1 MLRAVPDRSLDEILS
16 KVSRS
21 FYLSLAILPRAMRS
35 QLSAAYLVARA
46 ADTIA
51 DTRLVQAERRI
62 ELLDGMRQALG
73 DPARIAGYV
82 QRRRRQKLRAPDAG
96 APHDDKSEAERV
108 LLTRLGDCLA
118 RLGDFEPA
126 DRDRARK
133 VLGTLIT
140 GMERDLARF
149 ADGERLVA
157 LETLAD
163 LDEYTYMAA
172 GCVGEYW
179 TVMTAAHVPTVR
191 RLARPDFV
199 ARGVR
204 LGKALQLVNVIRDA
218 AQDLAQGR
226 CYVPRALLGAAW
238 AAARGAARSAPAAA
252 RAAAARRAAPAWRSA
267 HIDAAFPYVMA
278 IPRWEPRLRLA
289 ALWPLWIGL
298 GTLEKLAA
306 VGRSA
311 RSGAAGQGQP
321 RRRLSHPRR
330 VVDGDR
336 RRSRDRAAA
345 RAAAAARRVTRAALM
360 ALAAAA
366 LFGASAPVAKRLLA
380 EVAPA
385 LLAALLYA
393 GAGLMALPFAARAWK
408 RREAP
413 LRAADCRSSPASS
426 ASAAWRR
433 RCSCSTACSA
443 RRRRR
448 RRCCSTSRRCSPP
461 RSR

>member
-62 ELLDGMRQALG
+62 ELLDGMRQALR
-73 DPARIAGYV
+73 DRQRIARYV
-82 QRRRRQKLRAPDAG
+82 GDVGAELRAPET
-96 APHDDKSEAERV
+96 HDDKSAAERL
-108 LLTRLGDCLA
+108 LLTRLGDCLG
-118 RLGDFEPA
+118 RLADFDAA
-126 DRDRARK
+126 DRERARK
-133 VLGTLIT
+133 VLETLIT
-140 GMERDLARF
+140 GMERDLTRF
-149 ADGERLVA
+149 PDALEGKALVA
-157 LETLAD
+157 LETLAE
-163 LDEYTYMAA
+163 LDEYTYLAA

-226 CYVPRALLGAAW
+226 CYVPRALLAAHGLTPE
-238 AAARGAARSAPAAA
+238 ALRDPAQ
-252 RAAAARRAAPAWRSA
+252 RRRARPLLDELRRLALG

-306 VGRSA
+306 AADPLDPEHAVKIGRGEVYRILAESSMA
-311 RSGAAGQGQP
+311 IG
-321 RRRLSHPRR
+321 
-330 VVDGDR
+330 V
-336 RRSRDRAAA
+336 DRALA
-345 RAAAAARRVTRAALM
+345 RLH
-360 ALAAAA
+360 
-366 LFGASAPVAKRLLA
+366 
-380 EVAPA
+380 
-385 LLAALLYA
+385 
-393 GAGLMALPFAARAWK
+393 
-408 RREAP
+408 
-413 LRAADCRSSPASS
+413 
-426 ASAAWRR
+426 
-433 RCSCSTACSA
+433 A
-443 RRRRR
+443 RRRQRAG
-448 RRCCSTSRRCSPP
+448 
-461 RSR
+461 

>member
-21 FYLSLAILPRAMRS
+21 FYLSLAILPRAMRT

-51 DTRLVQAERRI
+51 DTRRVKAARRI
-62 ELLDGMRQALG
+62 ELLDGMRKALR
-73 DPARIAGYV
+73 DPQRIAPYV
-82 QRRRRQKLRAPDAG
+82 GDVGAELRAPDAG
-96 APHDDKSEAERV
+96 APHDDKSAAERL
-108 LLTRLGDCLA
+108 LLTRLGDCMRRLA
-118 RLGDFEPA
+118 DFDAA

-133 VLGTLIT
+133 VLDTLIT
-140 GMERDLARF
+140 GMERDLSRF
-149 ADGERLVA
+149 SDGGALVA

-179 TVMTAAHVPTVR
+179 TVMTAAHVPTMR

-204 LGKALQLVNVIRDA
+204 LGKALQYVNVIRDA

-226 CYVPRALLGAAW
+226 CYIPRTLLAQHGLEPEAL
-238 AAARGAARSAPAAA
+238 RDPAQ
-252 RAAAARRAAPAWRSA
+252 RRRARPVLDELSRLALA
-267 HIDAAFPYVMA
+267 HIDAAFPYVLA

-306 VGRSA
+306 TEDPLDPAAAVKIGRGEVYRILAESSMA
-311 RSGAAGQGQP
+311 IG
-321 RRRLSHPRR
+321 
-330 VVDGDR
+330 V
-336 RRSRDRAAA
+336 DRAIE
-345 RAAAAARRVTRAALM
+345 
-360 ALAAAA
+360 
-366 LFGASAPVAKRLLA
+366 LLH
-380 EVAPA
+380 
-385 LLAALLYA
+385 
-393 GAGLMALPFAARAWK
+393 
-408 RREAP
+408 
-413 LRAADCRSSPASS
+413 
-426 ASAAWRR
+426 
-433 RCSCSTACSA
+433 A

-448 RRCCSTSRRCSPP
+448 AG
-461 RSR
+461 

>member
-62 ELLDGMRQALG
+62 ELLDGMRQALT
-73 DPARIAGYV
+73 DPARIGPYV
-82 QRRRRQKLRAPDAG
+82 SDVAAKLAAPDAG
-96 APHDDKSEAERV
+96 ADDKSAAERL
-108 LLTRLGDCLA
+108 LLTRLGDCLR
-118 RLGDFEPA
+118 RLSELEAA
-126 DRDRARK
+126 DRERARK
-133 VLGTLIT
+133 VLETLIT

-149 ADGERLVA
+149 ADGGPLVA

-163 LDEYTYMAA
+163 LDEYTYLAA

-218 AQDLAQGR
+218 AADLALGR
-226 CYVPRALLGAAW
+226 CYIPRALLAQHGLVPEDLRDAT
-238 AAARGAARSAPAAA
+238 
-252 RAAAARRAAPAWRSA
+252 ARRRARPVIEALRQLAFG

-278 IPRWEPRLRLA
+278 IPRREPRLRLA

-306 VGRSA
+306 AEDPLDPARPVKIGRGDVYRILAESSMAVG
-311 RSGAAGQGQP
+311 
-321 RRRLSHPRR
+321 
-330 VVDGDR
+330 VDG
-336 RRSRDRAAA
+336 AL
-345 RAAAAARRVTRAALM
+345 TRLH
-360 ALAAAA
+360 
-366 LFGASAPVAKRLLA
+366 
-380 EVAPA
+380 E
-385 LLAALLYA
+385 
-393 GAGLMALPFAARAWK
+393 
-408 RREAP
+408 
-413 LRAADCRSSPASS
+413 
-426 ASAAWRR
+426 
-433 RCSCSTACSA
+433 

-448 RRCCSTSRRCSPP
+448 AA
-461 RSR
+461 

>member
-1 MLRAVPDRSLDEILS
+1 MFRAVPDRSLDEILS

-21 FYLSLAILPRAMRS
+21 FYLSLAILPRAMRT

-73 DPARIAGYV
+73 DPTRIAGYV
-82 QRRRRQKLRAPDAG
+82 SDVGAKLRAPDAG

-108 LLTRLGDCLA
+108 LLTRLGDCLG
-118 RLGDFEPA
+118 RLVDFEPA
-126 DRDRARK
+126 DRERARK

-140 GMERDLARF
+140 GMERDLQRF
-149 ADGERLVA
+149 ADGEKLVA

-163 LDEYTYMAA
+163 LDEYAYMAA

-226 CYVPRALLGAAW
+226 CYVPRALLAEHGLSPEDLRDPRQRLR
-238 AAARGAARSAPAAA
+238 ARPLLDELRKMALG
-252 RAAAARRAAPAWRSA
+252 
-267 HIDAAFPYVMA
+267 HIDAAFPYVMN

-298 GTLEKLAA
+298 GTLE
-306 VGRSA
+306 
-311 RSGAAGQGQP
+311 Q
-321 RRRLSHPRR
+321 
-330 VVDGDR
+330 
-336 RRSRDRAAA
+336 
-345 RAAAAARRVTRAALM
+345 
-360 ALAAAA
+360 LAAADDPLDPA
-366 LFGASAPVAKRLLA
+366 RPVKVSRGDVYRILA
-380 EVAPA
+380 ESS
-385 LLAALLYA
+385 
-393 GAGLMALPFAARAWK
+393 MAIGVDRAIE
-408 RREAP
+408 RLHE
-413 LRAADCRSSPASS
+413 
-426 ASAAWRR
+426 
-433 RCSCSTACSA
+433 

-448 RRCCSTSRRCSPP
+448 AE
-461 RSR
+461 

>member
-1 MLRAVPDRSLDEILS
+1 MDRRVMFRAVPDRSLDEILS

-62 ELLDGMRQALG
+62 ELLDGMKRALV
-73 DPARIAGYV
+73 DPETIAPYV
-82 QRRRRQKLRAPDAG
+82 SDVGAQLMAPEAG
-96 APHDDKSEAERV
+96 VDETSAAERL
-108 LLTRLGDCLA
+108 LLTRLGDCLR
-118 RLGDFEPA
+118 RLGDFEEG

-133 VLGTLIT
+133 VLETLIA
-140 GMERDLARF
+140 GMERDLSRF
-149 ADGERLVA
+149 SDAGKLVA
-157 LETLAD
+157 LETVAD

-218 AQDLAQGR
+218 AADLAQGR
-226 CYVPRALLGAAW
+226 CYVPRAMLAAH
-238 AAARGAARSAPAAA
+238 GLAPEDL
-252 RAAAARRAAPAWRSA
+252 RDPQARRRARPLLDELRVMALG

-278 IPRWEPRLRLA
+278 IPRREPRLRLA

-306 VGRSA
+306 ADDPLDPARAVKISRADVYKILAESSMTVG
-311 RSGAAGQGQP
+311 
-321 RRRLSHPRR
+321 
-330 VVDGDR
+330 V
-336 RRSRDRAAA
+336 DRAL
-345 RAAAAARRVTRAALM
+345 TRLH
-360 ALAAAA
+360 
-366 LFGASAPVAKRLLA
+366 
-380 EVAPA
+380 E
-385 LLAALLYA
+385 
-393 GAGLMALPFAARAWK
+393 
-408 RREAP
+408 
-413 LRAADCRSSPASS
+413 
-426 ASAAWRR
+426 
-433 RCSCSTACSA
+433 

-448 RRCCSTSRRCSPP
+448 AE
-461 RSR
+461 

>member
-1 MLRAVPDRSLDEILS
+1 MKRGVMLRAVPDRSLDEILS

-62 ELLDGMRQALG
+62 ALLDGMRQALR
-73 DPARIAGYV
+73 DPARIAPYV
-82 QRRRRQKLRAPDAG
+82 SDVGAEVRPPDA
-96 APHDDKSEAERV
+96 ATPHDDKSAAERL
-108 LLTRLGDCLA
+108 LLTRLGDCLR
-118 RLGDFEPA
+118 RLSDFDAA
-126 DRDRARK
+126 DRERARK
-133 VLGTLIT
+133 VLDTLIT
-140 GMERDLARF
+140 GMERDLSRF
-149 ADGERLVA
+149 AEGGALVA

-204 LGKALQLVNVIRDA
+204 LGKALQYVNVIRDA
-218 AQDLAQGR
+218 AQDLGQGR
-226 CYVPRALLGAAW
+226 CYIPRALLAEHGL
-238 AAARGAARSAPAAA
+238 APESL
-252 RAAAARRAAPAWRSA
+252 RDPVERRRARPVLEALSRLALG

-306 VGRSA
+306 SADPLDPANAVKISRGDVYRILAESSMAVG
-311 RSGAAGQGQP
+311 
-321 RRRLSHPRR
+321 
-330 VVDGDR
+330 V
-336 RRSRDRAAA
+336 DRA
-345 RAAAAARRVTRAALM
+345 LE
-360 ALAAAA
+360 
-366 LFGASAPVAKRLLA
+366 RLH
-380 EVAPA
+380 
-385 LLAALLYA
+385 
-393 GAGLMALPFAARAWK
+393 
-408 RREAP
+408 
-413 LRAADCRSSPASS
+413 
-426 ASAAWRR
+426 
-433 RCSCSTACSA
+433 A
-443 RRRRR
+443 RRRGRAG
-448 RRCCSTSRRCSPP
+448 
-461 RSR
+461 

>member
-62 ELLDGMRQALG
+62 ALLDGMRQALS
-73 DPARIAGYV
+73 DPQRITGYV
-82 QRRRRQKLRAPDAG
+82 GDVTAELRAPDAG
-96 APHDDKSEAERV
+96 ADDKSAAERL
-108 LLTRLGDCLA
+108 LLTRLGDCLR
-118 RLGDFEPA
+118 RLSDFDAA

-133 VLGTLIT
+133 VLETLIT
-140 GMERDLARF
+140 GMERDLQRF
-149 ADGERLVA
+149 ADGGPLVA

-204 LGKALQLVNVIRDA
+204 LGKALQYVNVIRDA
-218 AQDLAQGR
+218 AQDLALGR
-226 CYVPRALLGAAW
+226 CYIPRELLAAHGLLPEDL
-238 AAARGAARSAPAAA
+238 RDP
-252 RAAAARRAAPAWRSA
+252 ARRLRARPVLDELMRITLG

-278 IPRWEPRLRLA
+278 IPRREPRLRLA

-306 VGRSA
+306 TDDPLDPSRPVKIVR
-311 RSGAAGQGQP
+311 
-321 RRRLSHPRR
+321 
-330 VVDGDR
+330 GDVYR
-336 RRSRDRAAA
+336 ILAESAAA
-345 RAAAAARRVTRAALM
+345 VGIDGALTRLH
-360 ALAAAA
+360 
-366 LFGASAPVAKRLLA
+366 
-380 EVAPA
+380 E
-385 LLAALLYA
+385 
-393 GAGLMALPFAARAWK
+393 
-408 RREAP
+408 
-413 LRAADCRSSPASS
+413 
-426 ASAAWRR
+426 
-433 RCSCSTACSA
+433 

-448 RRCCSTSRRCSPP
+448 AG
-461 RSR
+461 

>member
-21 FYLSLAILPRAMRS
+21 FYLSLAILPRAMRT

-62 ELLDGMRQALG
+62 ELLDGMRKALQ
-73 DPARIAGYV
+73 DPQKIAPYV
-82 QRRRRQKLRAPDAG
+82 SDVGAELRAPDA
-96 APHDDKSEAERV
+96 AADDKSAAERL
-108 LLTRLGDCLA
+108 LLTRLGDCLR
-118 RLGDFEPA
+118 RLSEFDAA
-126 DRDRARK
+126 DRERARK
-133 VLGTLIT
+133 VLDTLIT
-140 GMERDLARF
+140 GMERDLTRF
-149 ADGERLVA
+149 PDALDGTPLVA
-157 LETLAD
+157 LQTLAD

-191 RLARPDFV
+191 RLSRPDFV

-226 CYVPRALLGAAW
+226 CYIPRALLAQHGLTPESLRHASE
-238 AAARGAARSAPAAA
+238 R
-252 RAAAARRAAPAWRSA
+252 RRARPVLDELRRLALG

-306 VGRSA
+306 ADDPLDPASPVKISRGDVYRILAESSMAVG
-311 RSGAAGQGQP
+311 
-321 RRRLSHPRR
+321 
-330 VVDGDR
+330 V
-336 RRSRDRAAA
+336 DRAL
-345 RAAAAARRVTRAALM
+345 TTLH
-360 ALAAAA
+360 
-366 LFGASAPVAKRLLA
+366 
-380 EVAPA
+380 E
-385 LLAALLYA
+385 
-393 GAGLMALPFAARAWK
+393 
-408 RREAP
+408 
-413 LRAADCRSSPASS
+413 
-426 ASAAWRR
+426 
-433 RCSCSTACSA
+433 

-448 RRCCSTSRRCSPP
+448 AG
-461 RSR
+461 

>member
-21 FYLSLAILPRAMRS
+21 FYLSLAILPRTMRS

-51 DTRLVQAERRI
+51 DTRLVHAERRI
-62 ELLDGMRQALG
+62 ELLDGMRRALG
-73 DPARIAGYV
+73 DPARIAAYV
-82 QRRRRQKLRAPDAG
+82 GDVGHELRAPDAG
-96 APHDDKSEAERV
+96 ADDKSAAERL
-108 LLTRLGDCLA
+108 LLTRLGDCLT
-118 RLGDFEPA
+118 RLGEFEAA
-126 DRDRARK
+126 DRERAKK

-140 GMERDLARF
+140 GMERDLSRF

-157 LETLAD
+157 LETIAD

-226 CYVPRALLGAAW
+226 CYVPRALLG
-238 AAARGAARSAPAAA
+238 RHGLAPESL
-252 RAAAARRAAPAWRSA
+252 REPRERRRARPVLDELRAMALG

-306 VGRSA
+306 A
-311 RSGAAGQGQP
+311 DDPLDPAAP
-321 RRRLSHPRR
+321 VKVSR
-330 VVDGDR
+330 GDVYR
-336 RRSRDRAAA
+336 ILAESSMAIGVDRAIE
-345 RAAAAARRVTRAALM
+345 
-360 ALAAAA
+360 
-366 LFGASAPVAKRLLA
+366 RLH
-380 EVAPA
+380 
-385 LLAALLYA
+385 
-393 GAGLMALPFAARAWK
+393 
-408 RREAP
+408 
-413 LRAADCRSSPASS
+413 
-426 ASAAWRR
+426 
-433 RCSCSTACSA
+433 A

-448 RRCCSTSRRCSPP
+448 AG
-461 RSR
+461 

>member
-21 FYLSLAILPRAMRS
+21 FYLSLAILPRAMRT

-62 ELLDGMRQALG
+62 ELLDGMRQALH
-73 DPARIAGYV
+73 DPQRIAPYV
-82 QRRRRQKLRAPDAG
+82 SDVGAELRAPDA
-96 APHDDKSEAERV
+96 AADDKSAAERV
-108 LLTRLGDCLA
+108 LLTRLGDCLR
-118 RLGDFEPA
+118 RLSDFEAA

-133 VLGTLIT
+133 VLDTLIT
-140 GMERDLARF
+140 GMERDLSRF
-149 ADGERLVA
+149 ADGGPPVA

-226 CYVPRALLGAAW
+226 CYVPRALLAAHGLTPESLRH
-238 AAARGAARSAPAAA
+238 AGER
-252 RAAAARRAAPAWRSA
+252 RRARPVLDELRGLALA

-306 VGRSA
+306 TEDPLDPAAAVKISRGEVYRILAESSMAVG
-311 RSGAAGQGQP
+311 
-321 RRRLSHPRR
+321 
-330 VVDGDR
+330 V
-336 RRSRDRAAA
+336 DRAL
-345 RAAAAARRVTRAALM
+345 TTLH
-360 ALAAAA
+360 
-366 LFGASAPVAKRLLA
+366 
-380 EVAPA
+380 E
-385 LLAALLYA
+385 
-393 GAGLMALPFAARAWK
+393 
-408 RREAP
+408 
-413 LRAADCRSSPASS
+413 
-426 ASAAWRR
+426 
-433 RCSCSTACSA
+433 

-448 RRCCSTSRRCSPP
+448 AG
-461 RSR
+461 

>member
-21 FYLSLAILPRAMRS
+21 FYLSLAILPRAMRT

-62 ELLDGMRQALG
+62 ELLDGMRQAMQ
-73 DPARIAGYV
+73 DPARIAPYV
-82 QRRRRQKLRAPDAG
+82 GDVGAKLASPDAG
-96 APHDDKSEAERV
+96 ADDKSAAERL
-108 LLTRLGDCLA
+108 LLTRLGDCLR
-118 RLGDFEPA
+118 RLADFEAA
-126 DRDRARK
+126 DRDRARR
-133 VLGTLIT
+133 VLDTLIT
-140 GMERDLARF
+140 GMERDLTRF
-149 ADGERLVA
+149 ADGAELVA

-226 CYVPRALLGAAW
+226 CYIPRALLAVHGLTPESL
-238 AAARGAARSAPAAA
+238 RDPAE
-252 RAAAARRAAPAWRSA
+252 RRRARPVLDELRRLALA

-306 VGRSA
+306 SPDPLDPARPVKIGRGEVYRILAESSMAVG
-311 RSGAAGQGQP
+311 
-321 RRRLSHPRR
+321 
-330 VVDGDR
+330 V
-336 RRSRDRAAA
+336 DRAL
-345 RAAAAARRVTRAALM
+345 TSLH
-360 ALAAAA
+360 
-366 LFGASAPVAKRLLA
+366 
-380 EVAPA
+380 E
-385 LLAALLYA
+385 
-393 GAGLMALPFAARAWK
+393 
-408 RREAP
+408 
-413 LRAADCRSSPASS
+413 
-426 ASAAWRR
+426 
-433 RCSCSTACSA
+433 

-448 RRCCSTSRRCSPP
+448 AG
-461 RSR
+461 

>member
-62 ELLDGMRQALG
+62 ELLDGMRQALH
-73 DPARIAGYV
+73 DPQRIAPYV
-82 QRRRRQKLRAPDAG
+82 SDVGAELRAPDA
-96 APHDDKSEAERV
+96 AAQEDDKGAAERL
-108 LLTRLGDCLA
+108 LLTRLGDCLR
-118 RLGDFEPA
+118 RLSDFDAA

-133 VLGTLIT
+133 VLDTLIT
-140 GMERDLARF
+140 GMERDLTRF
-149 ADGERLVA
+149 PEGGGLVA

-204 LGKALQLVNVIRDA
+204 LGKALQYVNVIRDA
-218 AQDLAQGR
+218 AQDLANGR
-226 CYVPRALLGAAW
+226 CYIPRALLAEHGLTPESL
-238 AAARGAARSAPAAA
+238 RDPVER
-252 RAAAARRAAPAWRSA
+252 RRARPVLDALSRLALG
-267 HIDAAFPYVMA
+267 HIDAAFPYVIS
-278 IPRWEPRLRLA
+278 IPRREPRLRLA

-306 VGRSA
+306 SPDPLDPANAVKISRGEVYRILAESSLAVG
-311 RSGAAGQGQP
+311 
-321 RRRLSHPRR
+321 
-330 VVDGDR
+330 V
-336 RRSRDRAAA
+336 DRA
-345 RAAAAARRVTRAALM
+345 LE
-360 ALAAAA
+360 
-366 LFGASAPVAKRLLA
+366 RLH
-380 EVAPA
+380 
-385 LLAALLYA
+385 
-393 GAGLMALPFAARAWK
+393 
-408 RREAP
+408 
-413 LRAADCRSSPASS
+413 
-426 ASAAWRR
+426 
-433 RCSCSTACSA
+433 A

-448 RRCCSTSRRCSPP
+448 AG
-461 RSR
+461 